1 MPTVFEENASVI
13 LLILAV
19 DCGIL
24 TLAAIVLV
32 LRALRASRGR
42 RVAGEEDLRR
52 ELEEI
57 GQRLAA
63 LEKSMA
69 EVAEALPRSMQGVG
83 VVRYNAFPDAGGGM
97 SFSLALL
104 DGQANG
110 FVMSVLN
117 NRDGS
122 RVYGKGIE
130 SGTSS
135 HPLSEE
141 EQQALALARGSGR

>member
-1 MPTVFEENASVI
+1 MPTIFGENASVI
-13 LLILAV
+13 LFILAV

-24 TLAAIVLV
+24 TLAAIVLA
-32 LRALRASRGR
+32 LRAVRRASRGR
-42 RVAGEEDLRR
+42 IAGEEDLRR
-52 ELEEI
+52 ELEQI
-57 GQRLAA
+57 GQRLTA
-63 LEKSMA
+63 LEQSTA
-69 EVAEALPRSMQGVG
+69 QVTDALRRSMQGVG

-141 EQQALALARGSGR
+141 EQQALALARGGRG

>member
-1 MPTVFEENASVI
+1 MPTVFEENAPVI

-42 RVAGEEDLRR
+42 RVAGEEGLRR
-52 ELEEI
+52 ELGEI

-63 LEKSMA
+63 LEKGMA

-141 EQQALALARGSGR
+141 EQQALALARGSGG